1 MKGFFMKPT
10 LVFIGG
16 CEFLY
21 LIEHLQSEPDKY
33 FPFEGWYTYLEF
45 GQTDPYLI
53 VQRYQDD
60 IAKQKP
66 DVIIISQMDKITT
79 TIRSIQFNQN
89 NSKDE
94 LDQQLNEIVTQCEEM
109 IDILSG
115 LSAPILLQFFPW
127 ARTKMLNSFK
137 PNPETYNEVQ
147 FLRKYVT
154 AMEELAAKHSN
165 LYFMD
170 LSGICAFYG
179 YYQTLKTTDKPWSTH
194 IAHPATYIADEFTR
208 WINYILRRD
217 KKVKCVLVD
226 LDNTMWHGVLRDV
239 GIENLQIRPYMERF
253 RWEVLRVL
261 YSRGILIGVVS
272 KNDPYLEPQI
282 RPFIN
287 QHLWGAKLT
296 CMELSWQD
304 KWQVVKK
311 IRQELNIGADSILF
325 IDDNEFERT
334 QMKTMM
340 PEVRVGD
347 ENIFEEL
354 LYLPEL
360 QPELVTEESKKRT
373 DFYLQDKQ
381 RKTVSQKLT
390 AEQFLQQCQFKISIE
405 KMQPF
410 QVNRV
415 AELIQRTNQLN
426 TSIKRYTQSQIVLF
440 GRDRHCDIFTVTV
453 SDKFG
458 DYGLVGVCIAF
469 HKNNVYEIDTLLFSC
484 RVMSK
489 GVEDYTLTSVLNY
502 AANQNFDKVIL
513 RFKKGPKNNQMRA
526 ILSNNNFVESA
537 ADDDHLVYSFD
548 LKQQQIKPFPK
559 WFSSTNLCHRHSFK
573 EIDAFEKIGAG

>member
-1 MKGFFMKPT
+1 MKPT

-16 CEFLY
+16 CESLY
-21 LIEHLQSEPDKY
+21 LIEQLQSNPDKY
-33 FPFEGWYTYLEF
+33 FPFDGWYSYLDF
-45 GQTDPYLI
+45 GQTDSYLI
-53 VQRYQDD
+53 VRQHQDS
-60 IAKQKP
+60 IIKRKP
-66 DVIIISQMDKITT
+66 DIIIISQMDTITT
-79 TIRSIQFNQN
+79 AIRNIQFNQN
-89 NSKDE
+89 NSKAE
-94 LDQQLNEIVTQCEEM
+94 LDQQLNEIVAQCEEM

-115 LSAPILLQFFPW
+115 LSVPILLQYFPW
-127 ARTKMLNSFK
+127 ARTKMLNSFN

-154 AMEELAAKHSN
+154 VMEELAVKHSN
-165 LYFMD
+165 FYFMD
-170 LSGICAFYG
+170 LSGICAYYG
-179 YYQTLKTTDKPWSTH
+179 YQQTLKTTDKPWSTH
-194 IAHPATYIADEFTR
+194 IAHPAIYIAEEFTR

-239 GIENLQIRPYMERF
+239 GIENLQIRPYIERF

-261 YSRGILIGVVS
+261 YSRGILIGIVS

-282 RPFIN
+282 RSFIE
-287 QHLWGAKLT
+287 QHLWGAKPACL
-296 CMELSWQD
+296 ELSWDD

-311 IRQELNIGADSILF
+311 IQQELNIGLDSMLF
-325 IDDNEFERT
+325 IDDSEFERA
-334 QMKTMM
+334 QMKTML
-340 PEVRVGD
+340 PEVRVCD

-360 QPELVTEESKKRT
+360 QPEFVTEESKRRT
-373 DFYLQDKQ
+373 EFYLQDKQ
-381 RKTVSQKLT
+381 RKTTAQKLT
-390 AEQFLQQCQFKISIE
+390 TEQFLQQCQFKINIE
-405 KMQPF
+405 KMQPY
-410 QVNRV
+410 QVDRV

-426 TSIKRYTQSQIVLF
+426 TSIKRYTQSQIIF
-440 GRDRHCDIFTVTV
+440 FSRNRNCDIFTVSV

-458 DYGLVGVCIAF
+458 DYGLVGVCIGF

-502 AANQNFDKVIL
+502 AAKENFDKVIL
-513 RFKKGPKNNQMRA
+513 RFNKGPKNEQMCT
-526 ILSNNNFVESA
+526 ILRNNNFIESA
-537 ADDDHLVYSFD
+537 ADDDYLVYSFD

-559 WFSSTNLCHRHSFK
+559 WFPPLQPDT
-573 EIDAFEKIGAG
+573 EKVSMLSV